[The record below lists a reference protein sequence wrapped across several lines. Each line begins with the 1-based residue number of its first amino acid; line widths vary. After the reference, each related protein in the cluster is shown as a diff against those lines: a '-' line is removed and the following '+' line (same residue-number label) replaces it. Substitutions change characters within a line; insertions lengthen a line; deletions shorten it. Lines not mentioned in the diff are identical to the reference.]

1 MLLTATLIAIL
12 AYAGASWLQWQRLA
26 LSKSTAA
33 AAKPGT
39 PICPVRT
46 LANRNLIRGL
56 GALAFVAQGY
66 NVYRVMHYPEGIDL
80 GLFPAGA
87 LIAWVV
93 VGILLLSSL
102 RQKLDNLFIA
112 AFPMAAISAALAVF
126 GPDTGTHRLYSGG
139 LVVHILLSL
148 LAYSLFTLA
157 VLQALL
163 LSLQE
168 RSLKQHHTRGLV
180 ASLPP
185 LQVMERLLFDMLWGG
200 FLLLSLALASGFLYV
215 EDMFA
220 QHLVHKT
227 ILSLIAWL
235 VYGILLAGRHFL
247 GWRSQTAVRW
257 TLGGFALLMLAFFGS
272 KFVIE
277 MLLPQTPL

>member
-1 MLLTATLIAIL
+1 MLLIATLIAIL
-12 AYAGASWLQWQRLA
+12 AYAGASWLQWQRLSA
-26 LSKSTAA
+26 PQLE
-33 AAKPGT
+33 G
-39 PICPVRT
+39 
-46 LANRNLIRGL
+46 RNLIRGL
-56 GALAFVAQGY
+56 GALAFVMHGY
-66 NVYRVMHYPEGIDL
+66 NVYRVLHYPEGIDL
-80 GLFPAGA
+80 GLFPVGS

-93 VGILLLSSL
+93 VGILLASSL
-102 RQKLDNLFIA
+102 RQKLDNLFIG
-112 AFPMAAISAALAVF
+112 AFPMAAITAALSAF
-126 GPDTGTHRLYSGG
+126 GPDTGAHRLYAGG
-139 LVVHILLSL
+139 VVLHILLSL
-148 LAYSLFTLA
+148 LAYSIFTLA

-200 FLLLSLALASGFLYV
+200 FILLSIALVSGFLYI

-257 TLGGFALLMLAFFGS
+257 TLGGFVLLMLAFFGS

-277 MLLPQTPL
+277 MLLPQTPV